1 MLYLEEVKKEVN
13 NSIVG
18 ANILLYILPKIQN
31 ELKSFINKKVVK
43 NDGFM
48 VAKLDKIISDI
59 IDNKKAEYIRNK
71 DFKDTYSLQRF
82 YIKQSYSRF
91 ELFFTICYSV
101 GNGTGCYYKDHSF
114 IVGRIDGDVLVSL
127 NDDYS
132 DLIRK
137 ANYDYDQIA
146 RQIAVN
152 INKLKEVEELQK
164 NLPYYAK
171 FTLPFLGNINA

>member
-1 MLYLEEVKKEVN
+1 MLYLRDVKMEIN
-13 NSIVG
+13 NSIIG
-18 ANILLYILPKIQN
+18 ANIILDIMPKIQN

-71 DFKDTYSLQRF
+71 DLKDTYSLQRF
-82 YIKQSYSRF
+82 YIKQSCSRF
-91 ELFFTICYSV
+91 KLFFTICYSV

-114 IVGRIDGDVLVSL
+114 IVGRIEGDVLVSL

-132 DLIRK
+132 DLIVK
-137 ANYDYDQIA
+137 SNYNFEQIA
-146 RQIAVN
+146 KEIKIN
-152 INKLKEVEELQK
+152 IEKLKEVEEMQK